1 MFIRLAT
8 ARNNLNAKLF
18 LCKSLGTVKLL
29 LKLCSFVVSASV
41 DLLIFRFHS
50 KMFYNIKIR
59 IQKVV
64 VVGGVPFDDNSCC
77 TKWSHFSAT
86 RLIQIGRIRCIQL
99 SNFIRC
105 SSGSGCGPVG
115 RTEAFTMRNSR
126 FESSHQ
132 HILVTVNIVEKTKKR
147 KEVDYYTMLSAYS
160 EDVQWLSDGQMSL
173 WSWVP
178 FCPPTTQVLL
188 FVISIFAQETKE
200 CWWWPPQLRGFICAY
215 HPAAP
220 GSIPKHSIYTF
231 FNLYRE
237 NNENK
242 LKEAGIGPFKK
253 RMFVESLKH
262 IDMSQ

>member
-1 MFIRLAT
+1 MLAIENFLKKCRGLSAHVT
-8 ARNNLNAKLF
+8 LMWADRTGQCNTVNKKLKPAHFSLIFQIVLTYLKPSKLSFRKLGIFVF

-29 LKLCSFVVSASV
+29 LKICSFVVSASV

-115 RTEAFTMRNSR
+115 RTAAFTMRNSR

-147 KEVDYYTMLSAYS
+147 KEVDYYTMLSARMHIR
-160 EDVQWLSDGQMSL
+160 G
-173 WSWVP
+173 
-178 FCPPTTQVLL
+178 CPMVKRQSNEFMVM
-188 FVISIFAQETKE
+188 
-200 CWWWPPQLRGFICAY
+200 
-215 HPAAP
+215 
-220 GSIPKHSIYTF
+220 GSILPTYYLGTIICNQHICS
-231 FNLYRE
+231 RD
-237 NNENK
+237 
-242 LKEAGIGPFKK
+242 K
-253 RMFVESLKH
+253 RMLVESLKH

>member
-132 HILVTVNIVEKTKKR
+132 HILVTVNIVEKTKKEER
-147 KEVDYYTMLSAYS
+147 GRFLNDALSKNAYS
-160 EDVQWLSDGQMSL
+160 RMSN
-173 WSWVP
+173 
-178 FCPPTTQVLL
+178 
-188 FVISIFAQETKE
+188 
-200 CWWWPPQLRGFICAY
+200 G
-215 HPAAP
+215 
-220 GSIPKHSIYTF
+220 
-231 FNLYRE
+231 
-237 NNENK
+237 
-242 LKEAGIGPFKK
+242 
-253 RMFVESLKH
+253 
-262 IDMSQ
+262 